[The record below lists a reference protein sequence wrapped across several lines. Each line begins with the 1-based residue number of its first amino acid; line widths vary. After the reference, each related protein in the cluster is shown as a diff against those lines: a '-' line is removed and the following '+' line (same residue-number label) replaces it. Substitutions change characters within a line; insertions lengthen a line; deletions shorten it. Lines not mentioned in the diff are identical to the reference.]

1 MTKIIAIFNQA
12 GGVMKTSLTMNL
24 GYHLSRKHKVL
35 LVDTDP
41 QASLTT
47 FMGLEPHE
55 LEEIVA
61 DSLLTPETKLPI
73 HHNLHGMDLAPA
85 NITLSAVELQLSA
98 VMARE
103 LRLKQAL
110 EPILNNYDFIM
121 IDCPPSLGILSILG
135 LCAATHVLVPVQT
148 HYKAFKGTE
157 LLLDSIKQVKK
168 HINPKLAIAGFV
180 PTLYV
185 NANQD
190 KVILEALEQQLSPL
204 AKVYPKI
211 PRATAFADAV
221 MNSQPLAVY
230 DPKHPAIAKRSVGI
244 AVLKKIALGMEKL

>member
-1 MTKIIAIFNQA
+1 VTKIIAIFNQA
-12 GGVMKTSLTMNL
+12 GGVMKTTLTMNL
-24 GYHLSRKHKVL
+24 GYHLSQQHKVL
-35 LVDTDP
+35 LVDLDP

-61 DSLLTPETKLPI
+61 GPLLNPETQLPI
-73 HHNLHGMDLAPA
+73 HNLHGMDLAPA
-85 NITLSAVELQLSA
+85 NITLTAVELQLA
-98 VMARE
+98 GVMARE
-103 LRLKQAL
+103 TRLKQVL
-110 EPILNNYDFIM
+110 EPIANNYDFIL

-135 LCAATHVLVPVQT
+135 LSAATHVLIPVQT

-157 LLLDSIKQVKK
+157 LLLDSIKQVRK
-168 HINPKLAIAGFV
+168 HINPKLAIAGVV

-190 KVILEALEQQLSPL
+190 KVILEGLAEQLAPL
-204 AKVYPKI
+204 GKVYPKI
-211 PRATAFADAV
+211 PRATAFADAA

-230 DPKHPAIAKRSVGI
+230 EPKHPAVT
-244 AVLKKIALGMEKL
+244 VLKKIAKGMEKL